1 MKLLAKAVFGETVL
15 LGEDIIVGSAHDAGD
30 RRILREPFALHQQF
44 QRAVAAP
51 AGRYLIPAG
60 FLAVGTQQRPD
71 VEALEQPAPAAVVG
85 PPVDRHAGLNT
96 PAETHSVWC
105 GKGVSVSVCIGGPR
119 NNKKKTKK

>member
-60 FLAVGTQQRPD
+60 FLAVGTHQRPD
-71 VEALEQPAPAAVVG
+71 VEPLARTRVGYVTCGSVRFVLVV
-85 PPVDRHAGLNT
+85 RRT
-96 PAETHSVWC
+96 IT
-105 GKGVSVSVCIGGPR
+105 
-119 NNKKKTKK
+119 TQ